1 MAEAKS
7 AHEHAQ
13 EHAKKQ
19 EEASKE
25 MEEFEKKDEV
35 PKDPN
40 DWPDGKAKYIT
51 YGLSDDSA
59 YGEGTTGKLGPADVV
74 HEEDGS
80 VTVGGEK
87 VDNPEEFKGGEIK
100 GGVMEQ
106 IEEGKRSYSDDD
118 DGEDSSSG
126 DKES

>member
-1 MAEAKS
+1 MAEPKS

-19 EEASKE
+19 EEAAKE
-25 MEEFEKKDEV
+25 MEEFENSDEV
-35 PKDPN
+35 PKDPM

-74 HEEDGS
+74 HHEDGS
-80 VTVGGEK
+80 ITVGGEK
-87 VDNPEEFKGGEIK
+87 VDNPEDYKGGEIK
-100 GGVMEQ
+100 SGVVEQ
-106 IEEGKRSYSDDD
+106 IEESKRGHKDGDSGSDD
-118 DGEDSSSG
+118 E
-126 DKES
+126 ES